1 MRTVPTGTVT
11 FLFTDVEGSAR
22 RWETAPDAMARSL
35 LWHDE
40 VLRTAIESHG
50 GYVFATGGDAFGAA
64 FSRAGDAVAAARA
77 AQRGLRSGAGL
88 DTVELRVRMGMH
100 TGVTE
105 ERDENYFGAAV
116 NRAARVMAAAHGGQT
131 LASLATVSTLGDL
144 AGITD
149 LGRHRLRDL
158 LAPEQL
164 FLIDGQP
171 SDHPPLRTLDAHD
184 HNLPMFRSTVFGLED
199 LIDRVVAGLRA
210 HGMLTLTGM
219 GGVGKTR
226 TALEVAA
233 RLMPQHELTRFVE
246 FSRISDDAEVVR
258 VLGESIG
265 VDAPDLE
272 TVVSYLGV
280 RDSLLILDNCE
291 HVVDIVRDVVDELLR
306 RCSDLVVLATS
317 REPLGVE
324 GEHVQPVPSLP
335 LDPAMQLF
343 MDRAAAVRPDLALN
357 DESSRLHLEEICSRL
372 DGIPLA
378 LELAAARVAHMSPAD
393 IAARLDERFVLLTGG
408 RRRARQRHQT
418 LQATM
423 DWSYELLDVDERSL
437 LRTVAVFTGG
447 FDAEAAAA
455 VWGRGVIETLDVLG
469 SLVDWSLLSV
479 TASGEGSRYA
489 TAETVRLYALERLV
503 AEGEAERR
511 RAAHADHY
519 LDALR
524 ALDADELVNQT
535 VAHGL
540 YWPTGRPDRENH
552 LAALEWFDQVGDLAR
567 VAELA
572 GRIILAH
579 GSARWADEEDRYLGR
594 QDVADEAE
602 TRSDRSLYLAASA
615 LNANVFSRWHDEL
628 RFATLGLDTATGM
641 VRLMLL
647 MMADIAAW
655 TVEPRRGPALHR
667 RGARPRPERGPPPQ
681 LARPP
686 SRWFDGHRRDRAR
699 SRRPARTASRD
710 RHRCLSRCVGGNR
723 RPDLSRGHTRSR
735 RAHPDRQ
742 RRASSDV
749 VPGTRRLC
757 PRDHRSTGRGPSR
770 KRHPSA
776 PRCRSA
782 RHRCPPARTRLHDQR
797 RHLRRAPRF
806 TSTRLPAARRRSDG
820 RPVARLAAAPAP
832 RPPTRTRAPGP
843 RHGRSHPL

>member
-1 MRTVPTGTVT
+1 
-11 FLFTDVEGSAR
+11 
-22 RWETAPDAMARSL
+22 MARSL

-40 VLRTAIESHG
+40 VLRAAIESHG

-184 HNLPMFRSTVFGLED
+184 HNLPVLRSTVFGLDD
-199 LIDRVVAGLRA
+199 LIDRVVAGLSA

-246 FSRISDDAEVVR
+246 FSRISDDADVVR
-258 VLGESIG
+258 VLAESIG

-291 HVVDIVRDVVDELLR
+291 HVVDTVRDVVDELLR
-306 RCSDLVVLATS
+306 RCADCVVLATS

-335 LDPAMQLF
+335 LDPAMELF
-343 MDRAAAVRPDLALN
+343 MDRAAAVRPDLVLN
-357 DESSRLHLEEICSRL
+357 DESSRLYLEEICARL

-408 RRRARQRHQT
+408 RRRSRQRHQT

-423 DWSYELLDVDERSL
+423 DWSYELLDADEQSL

-455 VWGRGVIETLDVLG
+455 VWGRGVIDTLDVLG
-469 SLVDWSLLSV
+469 SLIDWSLLSV
-479 TASGEGSRYA
+479 NATGAGSRYT
-489 TAETVRLYALERLV
+489 TAETVRLYALDRLV

-524 ALDADELVNQT
+524 SLDADELVTQT

-552 LAALEWFDQVGDLAR
+552 LAALEWFDQVGHLAR

-602 TRSDRSLYLAASA
+602 THGDRSLYLAASA

-641 VRLMLL
+641 VRILLL

-655 TVEPRRGPALHR
+655 TVDRDAGHRYTDEALALAPSEDLRRTLRGLQAAGLIVIGEIDRAHDALH
-667 RGARPRPERGPPPQ
+667 E
-681 LARPP
+681 L
-686 SRWFDGHRRDRAR
+686 RAE
-699 SRRPARTASRD
+699 SA
-710 RHRCLSRCVGGNR
+710 HRCLIGCVGGHR

-749 VPGTRRLC
+749 VSGTGRLC
-757 PRDHRSTGRGPSR
+757 PRGHRSPGRRPSR
-770 KRHPSA
+770 KRRPSA
-776 PRCRSA
+776 PRRRPT
-782 RHRCPPARTRLHDQR
+782 RHRHPPARTRLHDHR

-806 TSTRLPAARRRSDG
+806 TPTRLPAARRRSDG
-820 RPVARLAAAPAP
+820 RPVARLAATPAP
-832 RPPTRTRAPGP
+832 RPPTRT
-843 RHGRSHPL
+843 